1 MPKEQET
8 KKSKKKKEV
17 EIDPEILEA
26 QRQARMK
33 AEEIATY
40 GVSLNFVT
48 VERQHT
54 LAANVDLGR
63 ILGRK

>member
-40 GVSLNFVT
+40 GRMWIWEEFWDESNAEIQNAWT
-48 VERQHT
+48 
-54 LAANVDLGR
+54 
-63 ILGRK
+63 